1 MGIAG
6 RMCMPINLDMADVRP
21 SVISWVIVTLL
32 AVTGIALLK
41 YAMRRFPVP
50 GLSDLVNSV

>member
-1 MGIAG
+1 
-6 RMCMPINLDMADVRP
+6 MPINLDMADVRP